1 MRVAR
6 LVATSRRSMGGEH
19 AWVNLDVGIAYVLGR
34 TDRQVIRRDRVR
46 AAGISC
52 SLPKICG
59 GKHQPDERR
68 LFRPLIRKPLM
79 PQAAQSSLGTIT
91 RSEQS
96 ALFRCRHNADSVRV
110 GECPGG
116 QAQSWICALERPTRQ
131 GGVVDGTRLPE
142 QLKQPASLPGS
153 GLGLIVG
160 PHETL
165 LSCQLP

>member
-96 ALFRCRHNADSVRV
+96 AIVPRFTAVGPLPQELGTAVRFTASWVVDCARQRRCRAAQ
-110 GECPGG
+110 CP
-116 QAQSWICALERPTRQ
+116 LTTRQ
-131 GGVVDGTRLPE
+131 
-142 QLKQPASLPGS
+142 
-153 GLGLIVG
+153 
-160 PHETL
+160 
-165 LSCQLP
+165 